1 MLYITM
7 CVLTCVHSCMHVN
20 AWKCVHA
27 YVLHCVC
34 ECVCTC
40 VCLYVSVYLHVCVH
54 LYVQFSV
61 CVYLCVIY
69 FLFLVLWKYAKI
81 ILPLFVIILADLEV
95 EIEIFSKEK
104 WGHKIVSNLL
114 NYFFESFCN
123 LWIASFAAMS
133 WLLSI
138 CFSQNSHYWV
148 YMTYNASFC
157 VHTHGSLWHI
167 FMSR

>member
-1 MLYITM
+1 M
-7 CVLTCVHSCMHVN
+7 CVHTRVHSCMHMNV
-20 AWKCVHA
+20 WKCVHA

-61 CVYLCVIY
+61 CVCVHLCVMY

-148 YMTYNASFC
+148 YMTYNASFY